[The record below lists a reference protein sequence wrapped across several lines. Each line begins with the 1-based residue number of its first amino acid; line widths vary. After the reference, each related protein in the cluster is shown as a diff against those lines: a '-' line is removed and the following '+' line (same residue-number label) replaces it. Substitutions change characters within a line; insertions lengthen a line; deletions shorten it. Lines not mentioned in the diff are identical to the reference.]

1 MIFNDTLP
9 HTKKYWPFLE
19 GHKRAIHYNKDL
31 FNDNTHFILFQG
43 RFMLKTGDISSN
55 GRLPRTYKIVR
66 ITAHSTTISITER
79 VKW

>member
-31 FNDNTHFILFQG
+31 FNDNTL
-43 RFMLKTGDISSN
+43 LE
-55 GRLPRTYKIVR
+55 LPAH
-66 ITAHSTTISITER
+66 ITHTALAYR
-79 VKW
+79 DQLNNNKK